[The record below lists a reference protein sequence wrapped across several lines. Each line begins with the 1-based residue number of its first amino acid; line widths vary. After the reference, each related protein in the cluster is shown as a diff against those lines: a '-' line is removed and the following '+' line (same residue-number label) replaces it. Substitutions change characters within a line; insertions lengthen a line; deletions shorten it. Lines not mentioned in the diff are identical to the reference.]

1 MSLPKAEKQHLP
13 VLLATC
19 VELLA
24 PALQEPGSVV
34 VDATLGMGGHTE
46 ALLRAAPNARVIG
59 IDRDTQALEMAR
71 ERLAPFGDR
80 FTPVHATYDEILEVL
95 DDQGIAQ
102 VQGILM
108 DLGVSSWQLDQ
119 VERGFSYST
128 DAPLDM
134 RMNTT
139 AGPSAADL
147 LNYESESELAR
158 IFKQYGEER
167 YAGRIARSIVN
178 TRNEQPL
185 STTGQLVEVILNALP
200 SAARYAPGGHPAKR
214 VFQAVRIAV
223 NDELGG
229 LTRALPAAV
238 EALAVGGRLVVESY
252 HSLED
257 RLVKQEFARGLKISA
272 PQGLPVVTEQYQP
285 YLAELV
291 RGALLADDEEL
302 ARNSRAASVRLRAVT
317 RLRPTPDHLIRT
329 DLT

>member
-1 MSLPKAEKQHLP
+1 MNLPKAEDQHLP
-13 VLLATC
+13 VLLDTC
-19 VELLA
+19 VNLLV
-24 PALQEPGSVV
+24 PALQEPGSVL

-46 ALLRAAPNARVIG
+46 AILKAAPNARVIG
-59 IDRDTQALEMAR
+59 IDRDTQALAMAQ
-71 ERLAPFGDR
+71 ERLAPFGER
-80 FTPVHATYDEILEVL
+80 FTPVHATYDEIREVL
-95 DDQGIAQ
+95 EDQGLET

-139 AGPSAADL
+139 AGRSAAQV
-147 LNYESESELAR
+147 LNEDSETELAR

-167 YAGRIARSIVN
+167 YSGRIARAIVN
-178 TRNEQPL
+178 SRLDQPL
-185 STTGQLVEVILNALP
+185 ATTGQLVEVVLNALP

-238 EALAVGGRLVVESY
+238 AALAVGGRLVVESY

-317 RLRPTPDHLIRT
+317 RLRPTPAHLMRT

>member
-1 MSLPKAEKQHLP
+1 MNLPKAAEQHLP
-13 VLLATC
+13 VLLETC
-19 VELLA
+19 VELLI
-24 PALQEPGSVV
+24 PALQEPGAVL

-46 ALLRAAPNARVIG
+46 AILAAAPNARVIG
-59 IDRDTQALEMAR
+59 IDRDTQALEMAQK
-71 ERLAPFGDR
+71 RLAPFGDR
-80 FTPVHATYDEILEVL
+80 FIPVHATYDQILEVIAE
-95 DDQGIAQ
+95 QGFPQ

-119 VERGFSYST
+119 VDRGFSYSA

-147 LNYESESELAR
+147 LNTESEAELAR

-167 YAGRIARSIVN
+167 YAGRIARAIV
-178 TRNEQPL
+178 RQRQEQPL
-185 STTGQLVEVILNALP
+185 STTAQLVEVVLNALP
-200 SAARYAPGGHPAKR
+200 AASRYAPGGHPAKR

-229 LTRALPAAV
+229 LTRAMPAAV
-238 EALAVGGRLVVESY
+238 AALAVEGRLVVESY

-257 RLVKQEFARGLKISA
+257 RLVKQEFARGLQISA

-302 ARNSRAASVRLRAVT
+302 ARNSRSASVRLRAVT
-317 RLRPTPDHLIRT
+317 RLRPTPAHLIRT
-329 DLT
+329 ELT